1 MMGHEDWKYK
11 DLELPES
18 MESGNWGGYFQ
29 YIWEQYSAKVYNFMN
44 SMLINKSLAEDL
56 VQEVFLKVWEKRG
69 EIDPEKNLEAYIYT
83 IARNLIY
90 KETRKM
96 LVNSAYMQAAQ
107 EMISEA
113 EETTER
119 DIDYNFA
126 HRHLSEI
133 IGQMPPARR
142 KIYLLNKSYGMSI
155 DDIARKLQISS
166 KTVENQLYQA
176 NVFIRKKFKNLM
188 RVFALLWIYMIYG
201 Q

>member
-1 MMGHEDWKYK
+1 LTGAPQIREEIFHEILDR
-11 DLELPES
+11 
-18 MESGNWGGYFQ
+18 
-29 YIWEQYSAKVYNFMN
+29 
-44 SMLINKSLAEDL
+44 
-56 VQEVFLKVWEKRG
+56 LKR
-69 EIDPEKNLEAYIYT
+69 
-83 IARNLIY
+83 
-90 KETRKM
+90 M
-96 LVNSAYMQAAQ
+96 
-107 EMISEA
+107 A
-113 EETTER
+113 EEIAAETGLGKMSVYRILAKER
-119 DIDYNFA
+119 EEMK
-126 HRHLSEI
+126 LSEI